1 MPPILLAATAR
12 MAALRLPVPGAK
24 YDLPTA
30 LDWRL
35 TSADSERLGRAA
47 EAVLVLHDLLPS
59 CAYRLEV
66 EGLGEVTFTTTAC
79 AGAVCPE
86 GLLEGADVADAGAA
100 RTNAAAFAAAI
111 AAVPPGG
118 ALILPAGNWVT
129 LPVSLRSDM
138 TLHLSEGAVLQA
150 PSVRDGWPILP
161 ARDATGQM
169 LGSWEGLP
177 EPCFAAPLHAIGAT
191 RLIIEGAGVID
202 GAGALGDWWTW
213 PKGTRDGARRPRGLH
228 LVNCRDVTLI
238 GFGVRNA
245 ASWTVHPQGCD
256 GLRAIGLRIE
266 APADSPNTDG
276 FNPEMCRDVDIT
288 GVRFSVGDDCIAVKA
303 GKRGP
308 AGEADHLRETRGIRV
323 RHCLMERGHGGLVI
337 GSEMSGGVH
346 DVSIEDCQMRG
357 TDRGLRLKT
366 RRGRGGAITGI
377 TMRRVLMERVQT
389 AISANAHYHCD
400 ADGHDAWV
408 QSRAP
413 AAVGAGTP
421 EIDGITVK
429 DVTIDGLSHAAGCFL
444 GLPEAPVRNVVIRN
458 LHIRW
463 LDPEAHPTPPVMA
476 DRIRPMRHEMIVAE
490 HAEIDCDAPGLL
502 SAAPVTLPDDEH
514 IMTLTTYFDRYCDDY
529 LPCKGG
535 AWCYEDGC
543 IYRGLVLLSEA
554 TGDPRWKAHLH
565 RLADA
570 QIGADGQ
577 LAGYDPKEFNIDNVL
592 SGRILLPLARET
604 ADPRYWAAAER
615 LIGQLD
621 SHPRVRA
628 GNYWHKL
635 RYPDQVWLD
644 GLYMALPFQI
654 EYGLAAGE
662 AARISDALSQ
672 FSTALAL
679 TETTGDLHVHG
690 YDESRAQRWAD
701 PVTGRSPA
709 VWARAMGWLAM
720 ALVDALVLLP
730 EDAATRPL
738 RARTRTILSALA
750 RRQAPSGL
758 WPQVLDADAL
768 EGNYEE
774 SSASAMFSYALLRA
788 ARLGLGEGEEA
799 AQWRAA
805 GLRALDALTST
816 RLAEVDGTLRMTGI
830 CHVAGLGALSGP
842 YRDGTPGYY
851 LTEPIVSDDAKG
863 VGPLMMAYAEAIRL

>member
-1 MPPILLAATAR
+1 
-12 MAALRLPVPGAK
+12 
-24 YDLPTA
+24 
-30 LDWRL
+30 
-35 TSADSERLGRAA
+35 
-47 EAVLVLHDLLPS
+47 
-59 CAYRLEV
+59 
-66 EGLGEVTFTTTAC
+66 
-79 AGAVCPE
+79 
-86 GLLEGADVADAGAA
+86 
-100 RTNAAAFAAAI
+100 
-111 AAVPPGG
+111 
-118 ALILPAGNWVT
+118 
-129 LPVSLRSDM
+129 
-138 TLHLSEGAVLQA
+138 
-150 PSVRDGWPILP
+150 
-161 ARDATGQM
+161 
-169 LGSWEGLP
+169 
-177 EPCFAAPLHAIGAT
+177 
-191 RLIIEGAGVID
+191 
-202 GAGALGDWWTW
+202 
-213 PKGTRDGARRPRGLH
+213 
-228 LVNCRDVTLI
+228 
-238 GFGVRNA
+238 
-245 ASWTVHPQGCD
+245 
-256 GLRAIGLRIE
+256 
-266 APADSPNTDG
+266 
-276 FNPEMCRDVDIT
+276 
-288 GVRFSVGDDCIAVKA
+288 
-303 GKRGP
+303 
-308 AGEADHLRETRGIRV
+308 
-323 RHCLMERGHGGLVI
+323 
-337 GSEMSGGVH
+337 
-346 DVSIEDCQMRG
+346 
-357 TDRGLRLKT
+357 
-366 RRGRGGAITGI
+366 
-377 TMRRVLMERVQT
+377 
-389 AISANAHYHCD
+389 
-400 ADGHDAWV
+400 
-408 QSRAP
+408 
-413 AAVGAGTP
+413 
-421 EIDGITVK
+421 
-429 DVTIDGLSHAAGCFL
+429 
-444 GLPEAPVRNVVIRN
+444 
-458 LHIRW
+458 
-463 LDPEAHPTPPVMA
+463 
-476 DRIRPMRHEMIVAE
+476 
-490 HAEIDCDAPGLL
+490 
-502 SAAPVTLPDDEH
+502 
-514 IMTLTTYFDRYCDDY
+514 
-529 LPCKGG
+529 
-535 AWCYEDGC
+535 
-543 IYRGLVLLSEA
+543 VLLSEA

-788 ARLGLGEGEEA
+788 GRLGLGEGEEA